1 MGRLGYIELWNESL
15 KNSNKEGG
23 SGHVPGCGFQV
34 VFDFDVRLSEMLRK
48 RKKGEGGVE
57 RDGGRGGGR
66 GGEGWK
72 EGKGDIH
79 CKHLRIGWLEG
90 LGTRT

>member
-15 KNSNKEGG
+15 KNSNKEDQGG

-57 RDGGRGGGR
+57 RGGGREKKWRGVER
-66 GGEGWK
+66 GGEGWR
-72 EGKGDIH
+72 EG
-79 CKHLRIGWLEG
+79 EG
-90 LGTRT
+90 MERD